1 MGTFLY
7 IRLGNIWKYCQATS
21 WSISG
26 IATLDLFPTQPTAS
40 FFSFITFYG
49 SPKPQLSHSIWAS
62 DRKFTYSKK
71 FGLLSSIKLLRAEYV
86 SRLKNLILPSRLQ
99 SWDKF
104 WIFFSCPFLKSWSL
118 RQSIY
123 TNQMDQ
129 KDCKQLVKVN

>member
-1 MGTFLY
+1 MGTFVY

-26 IATLDLFPTQPTAS
+26 IATLDLFSYLCTQPTAS

-49 SPKPQLSHSIWAS
+49 LTKTQLSHGIGAS
-62 DRKFTYSKK
+62 YKKFTYLEKIN
-71 FGLLSSIKLLRAEYV
+71 LLNSMKLLRAEYV

-123 TNQMDQ
+123 KHQMKQ
-129 KDCKQLVKVN
+129 KDCG